1 MAPEKKQAEAIR
13 LSMMIQGVGIGRDV
27 PDQEVVD
34 SFEKMEGKSSVLG
47 KWASNAVSFFL
58 PSVTPSISRTKPVAQ
73 AEQSESDFPAARGT
87 L

>member
-1 MAPEKKQAEAIR
+1 MTSEKKQAEAVR

-58 PSVTPSISRTKPVAQ
+58 PSVTPPIIRAKPTQ
-73 AEQSESDFPAARGT
+73 TGQSEADFPAARGAV
-87 L
+87 

>member
-1 MAPEKKQAEAIR
+1 MTPERKQAEAIR

-58 PSVTPSISRTKPVAQ
+58 PNVTPSISRPKPTQARQSEADFPVA
-73 AEQSESDFPAARGT
+73 RGAV
-87 L
+87 